1 MSFKCFEFELTNFC
15 VEIVSTYKRRQDI
28 PSRKV
33 YAIILKGYIE
43 FTSPREKH
51 GKYTHIKSG
60 WYMKMTSCKKERIFR
75 HKTKRGASR
84 KC

>member
-1 MSFKCFEFELTNFC
+1 M
-15 VEIVSTYKRRQDI
+15 
-28 PSRKV
+28 
-33 YAIILKGYIE
+33 ILKGYIE